1 MPSYTNPHLRTTEL
15 ETQLA
20 LNQRHCEHL
29 FQRNEVQVFMNKV
42 KTHYRKE
49 RGKTTEVRNRE
60 HNIQTRQVQREHK
73 NYTTQNWCSSTKN
86 KTTMSQ
92 QRGRDRGIY
101 TQDTGET
108 TEANEGRSTGHRWG
122 WWKWLL
128 WQRQTVIFTLVL
140 LRFFFACKGEHK
152 SDFFVVEYFQLESL
166 KCLKKK

>member
-15 ETQLA
+15 QTQLA
-20 LNQRHCEHL
+20 PNQRHCEHL
-29 FQRNEVQVFMNKV
+29 FQRNEVQVFINKV

-49 RGKTTEVRNRE
+49 RGKEKTTEVRNRE

-92 QRGRDRGIY
+92 DRVRDRGIY

-140 LRFFFACKGEHK
+140 LRFFLLVKVNTKVIFLLLNIF
-152 SDFFVVEYFQLESL
+152 S
-166 KCLKKK
+166 